1 MLEEYL
7 RHFIDARQKNWVAM
21 LDVAQLSF
29 NCQKSSSTGKT
40 PFEIVC
46 GRQPLMPHVIDHPYT
61 GKSPQAFNFTKEW
74 KETSE
79 VAKTYLERASKRM
92 KKWADQKRRPLEF
105 KAGDQVLIKLRPEQ
119 MRFRAKGDQ
128 RLVRRY
134 EGPVEVIQKVGK
146 TSYRVQLP
154 SWMKIHPVIH
164 VSNLKSYYPDQED
177 GERNELVRPP

>member
-46 GRQPLMPHVIDHPYT
+46 GRQPLMPHVIDHPYA

-79 VAKTYLERASKRM
+79 IARAHLERASKRM
-92 KKWADQKRRPLEF
+92 KKWANKKRRPLEF
-105 KAGDQVLIKLRPEQ
+105 QAGDRVLIKLRAEQ
-119 MRFRAKGDQ
+119 IRFRKKQ
-128 RLVRRY
+128 NPRLARKY
-134 EGPVEVIQKVGK
+134 DGPVDVIQKWEKPHIGF
-146 TSYRVQLP
+146 TFL
-154 SWMKIHPVIH
+154 H
-164 VSNLKSYYPDQED
+164 
-177 GERNELVRPP
+177 G